1 MERVSSEKQITWRK
15 EVQYKDQVL
24 HTKFK
29 KLIVNINGRQI
40 ENSKRLLWLSSKI
53 HQWSKTATMKKI
65 KSYNNIIQVFGSL
78 DDNWASVWTIKFP
91 PQKWGAV
98 MLFLGTNHHPW
109 LFSPT
114 CAGWQI
120 LHWRLKWRNSRHFP
134 TEQKQNSSHPREQK
148 VSVCEGK
155 HTCGGSQHT
164 WTEGATLEA
173 QTPQI
178 TAVCTHRTGQL
189 HTACSGQAH
198 TCLQSPHTSGW
209 ALTHLAELSPAGVTH
224 IQLKS
229 YLSHIQPSCSKD
241 LYPCPLLVATPCWQ
255 RDLEG
260 DSHCSPRWDHGPE
273 GSAKTPQF
281 LNVSTQQ
288 YLQIN

>member
-189 HTACSGQAH
+189 HTPALARPTPACRA
-198 TCLQSPHTSGW
+198 P
-209 ALTHLAELSPAGVTH
+209 THLAELSHIWLSSHLQGSHTSSWNLTSHTSSHPAPRIYTLARSLWPPLADRGTWRETLTAPPDGTTA
-224 IQLKS
+224 QKDQPRLPS
-229 YLSHIQPSCSKD
+229 FSMFPLSNIS
-241 LYPCPLLVATPCWQ
+241 
-255 RDLEG
+255 R
-260 DSHCSPRWDHGPE
+260 
-273 GSAKTPQF
+273 
-281 LNVSTQQ
+281 
-288 YLQIN
+288 